1 MSQKPSSSSA
11 DTSDQPIIQGLTV
24 ETPSYTF
31 SEERGLLFSTQFSQ
45 PAIALMEIAEFE
57 HLKAQGVVQNEAK
70 FAGHSLGEYS
80 ALGSCTSFLSL
91 ENLLDLIFY
100 RGLRMQNAV
109 QRDENGR
116 TEYSMMAV
124 NPSRVGKCK
133 CRSYYSVKLT
143 VKADKHRSIQPRRP
157 RVRHWSDP
165 LAISAPPGGC
175 QSQRETSAVRLRWQR
190 KSSTPYYD

>member
-1 MSQKPSSSSA
+1 MIRANYLAMSQKTLPSSA
-11 DTSDQPIIQGLTV
+11 GGPLVPVIQGMTP
-24 ETPSYTF
+24 ETASYTF

-57 HLKAQGVVQNEAK
+57 HLKAQGVVQHNAK

-80 ALGSCTSFLSL
+80 ALGSCTTFLSL
-91 ENLLDLIFY
+91 ENLMDLIFY

-109 QRDENGR
+109 KRDENGR

-133 CRSYYSVKLT
+133 FQTTITYISKL
-143 VKADKHRSIQPRRP
+143 
-157 RVRHWSDP
+157 
-165 LAISAPPGGC
+165 
-175 QSQRETSAVRLRWQR
+175 RLPQHSLT
-190 KSSTPYYD
+190 KSSSRSWISFALSHSSF